1 MTKGK
6 TTIKKN
12 NNNKKEL
19 SQNDKLPTDDVE
31 NTISTYLG
39 GDLRVAK
46 DSFLR
51 KGKDAASRPD
61 VEKS

>member
-1 MTKGK
+1 M
-6 TTIKKN
+6 KKN
-12 NNNKKEL
+12 INNKKEL

-39 GDLRVAK
+39 GDLRVAE
-46 DSFLR
+46 DSFPR